1 MTADL
6 TRAAA
11 APRTTEL
18 DQLTIEEDAA
28 RACLVDDV
36 LDRIAASGHP
46 AELDGIVRDMW
57 VDHTNGLLAEAQ
69 MEVLDEVARARRA
82 AFKDPCPPKA
92 QGPQGSGIGRS
103 AGAALRPQCHRE
115 DQGRSKPPRGR
126 AGKRASMAA

>member
-1 MTADL
+1 MTTNP

-11 APRTTEL
+11 APRMPEF

-28 RACLVDDV
+28 LVDDV

-69 MEVLDEVARARRA
+69 MEVLDEAARARRKAIQERGQA
-82 AFKDPCPPKA
+82 ARREPARRGNAPRP
-92 QGPQGSGIGRS
+92 S
-103 AGAALRPQCHRE
+103 ARPRVPVPMH
-115 DQGRSKPPRGR
+115 PRPG
-126 AGKRASMAA
+126 